1 MTKIK
6 YQFFFSSN
14 APLQKCVYLMA
25 KALLMS
31 FHKLLIYRIMY
42 TTQSVYKILCRYMFS
57 GLTVQY
63 SISYWWP
70 LSWNNI
76 IFCELK
82 KKNEVQL
89 LSESPTP
96 CKCTLSSCLRDR
108 SSTKDLLATESTSQ
122 ASRLTLLSEMQLKT
136 KI

>member
-25 KALLMS
+25 KALLMF

-42 TTQSVYKILCRYMFS
+42 TTQSVYKIICRYMFS

-63 SISYWWP
+63 SISYWCP

-82 KKNEVQL
+82 KNEVQL
-89 LSESPTP
+89 ISESPTP
-96 CKCTLSSCLRDR
+96 CKCTLSLCLRDR
-108 SSTKDLLATESTSQ
+108 SSTKHILATESTSQ
-122 ASRLTLLSEMQLKT
+122 VCRLTLLSEMQLKT